1 MMLLKILGGALL
13 MVATWFMIFV
23 LFLLADQTPANAQTA
38 PQCADHAAVT
48 EGLLRNYGEV
58 PAITGVVAN
67 GEALMQVFVNP
78 ETTSW
83 TIVYTAPDGNAC
95 LMGSGVGFAGEP
107 NV

>member
-1 MMLLKILGGALL
+1 MRAMKFLIGSAIMLTLAFALAFL
-13 MVATWFMIFV
+13 SIF
-23 LFLLADQTPANAQTA
+23 FAEPGHSQTA

-58 PAITGVVAN
+58 PAITGVVGN